1 MTDPFEHLYKKE
13 EVESWG
19 KLQCYLRLS
28 LPESQPSTCVSGGCK
43 LGPGLPIR
51 RRVYWD
57 GREGSRSP
65 NRFVTLQGGDPWATT
80 YGLAQ
85 DWGR

>member
-28 LPESQPSTCVSGGCK
+28 LPESQPSIRVSRAAVCWTQGFRFGVEL
-43 LGPGLPIR
+43 LGWKR
-51 RRVYWD
+51 RIALAQPLCHAAR
-57 GREGSRSP
+57 RGSMGNNLR
-65 NRFVTLQGGDPWATT
+65 
-80 YGLAQ
+80 LAQ

>member
-28 LPESQPSTCVSGGCK
+28 LPESQPSIRVSRAAVSWAQGFRFGVEFIGMEEKDRARPTALSRCK
-43 LGPGLPIR
+43 
-51 RRVYWD
+51 
-57 GREGSRSP
+57 EGIHGQQL
-65 NRFVTLQGGDPWATT
+65 TD
-80 YGLAQ
+80 
-85 DWGR
+85 